1 MGKTFIS
8 VEVTEKGTLVKMNG
22 KASELTALIAC
33 AVQTIAN
40 NGGKSFNG
48 VMDNVM
54 FTLEKIHKAETKGKL
69 IEGIVNGMNYIED
82 NIKGNILERPLEARL
97 GAKIMAYEVFRAVT
111 GGELTKFGPLFD
123 RAVAKVKNMDK

>member
-1 MGKTFIS
+1 MGKTFIF
-8 VEVTEKGTLVKMNG
+8 VEVTEKATLVKMNG

-40 NGGKSFNG
+40 NGGKLFNG

-69 IEGIVNGMNYIED
+69 IEGIANGMNYIED
-82 NIKGNILERPLEARL
+82 NLKGDILVMLSILVDTFYSRDSWTMLQA
-97 GAKIMAYEVFRAVT
+97 
-111 GGELTKFGPLFD
+111 GEN
-123 RAVAKVKNMDK
+123 RSISVA